1 MTTVQTGNLKI
12 RLLAV
17 AGVLLL
23 TATLTWLLRETVR
36 DVVVRPITYLLWL
49 GSLFLRSVPEQILL
63 AALILAGAYVALRS
77 LTSRPPIAPAS
88 SAAVEPRRAEESR
101 LRFWQSQFRYA
112 PGSDFAAEK
121 LAAELRSLLL
131 NMLEHQERMSRD
143 QVLQSA
149 AAGELELPAPVR
161 TLLLQQQRWKPSATL
176 AVADLL
182 PRLNSILRS
191 LLRLPPV
198 DEPPSPFEKE
208 LAVVI
213 GWIEKRHGIGEKDLE
228 EMSTN
233 QGEKS

>member
-1 MTTVQTGNLKI
+1 M
-12 RLLAV
+12 
-17 AGVLLL
+17 
-23 TATLTWLLRETVR
+23 
-36 DVVVRPITYLLWL
+36 
-49 GSLFLRSVPEQILL
+49 
-63 AALILAGAYVALRS
+63 
-77 LTSRPPIAPAS
+77 LTSRSKPVPTP
-88 SAAVEPRRAEESR
+88 ETKHFWDGTRERR
-101 LRFWQSQFRYA
+101 
-112 PGSDFAAEK
+112 
-121 LAAELRSLLL
+121 
-131 NMLEHQERMSRD
+131 
-143 QVLQSA
+143 
-149 AAGELELPAPVR
+149 
-161 TLLLQQQRWKPSATL
+161 LLLQQQRWKPSATL